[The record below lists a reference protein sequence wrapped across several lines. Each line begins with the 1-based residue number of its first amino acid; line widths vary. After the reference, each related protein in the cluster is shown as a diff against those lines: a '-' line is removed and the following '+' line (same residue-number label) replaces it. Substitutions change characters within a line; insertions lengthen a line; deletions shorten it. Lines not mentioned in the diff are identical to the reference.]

1 MSLNKAARTGIRRN
15 ARWLLRLALEDDGQR
30 GKAMQGNIGQVK
42 RTRNGKK
49 AKSIDSDPIDRT

>member
-1 MSLNKAARTGIRRN
+1 MPAGYCAF
-15 ARWLLRLALEDDGQR
+15 ALEDDGQR